1 LDEFQEQKEEH
12 SRRKRFDCDRPDFD
26 HNWLS
31 CAAAVVTNPK
41 APLKF
46 KRK

>member
-1 LDEFQEQKEEH
+1 LNFKNRREDH
-12 SRRKRFDCDRPDFD
+12 SKRKRFECDHPDFD

-31 CAAAVVTNPK
+31 SAAVVTNPK
-41 APLKF
+41 APLKY